1 MERTLMEPLPDA
13 PAEPLKLVADDYWHL
28 PEDGKRYEIL
38 DGGLNVIASPSLRH
52 QRASR
57 RLQWH
62 LMSCLEERG
71 LGEVFNA
78 PLAVILDD
86 HSVVE
91 PDLLYVSKERSHILA
106 DRGIEGAPD
115 LVIEILSPSSRR
127 TDAHTKSKLYA
138 RTGVRHYWIADP
150 ELDRLELYRLA
161 ESEYEHVATFESP
174 AIVLPEDFPGLR
186 IPLDDVFRR

>member
-1 MERTLMEPLPDA
+1 MEPSPDTA
-13 PAEPLKLVADDYWHL
+13 LKLVADDYWHL
-28 PEDGKRYEIL
+28 PEDGKRYELL
-38 DGGLNVIASPSLRH
+38 DGGLNVIATPNRRH
-52 QRASR
+52 QRVS
-57 RLQWH
+57 H
-62 LMSCLEERG
+62 LLEGYLTSGLEKRG
-71 LGEVFNA
+71 LGEVYSA

-161 ESEYEHVATFESP
+161 GSEYEHVATFETP
-174 AIVLPEDFPGLR
+174 AVVEPEDFPGLR

>member
-38 DGGLNVIASPSLRH
+38 DGGLNVIASPNRRH
-52 QRASR
+52 QCVARSLYDHLASLAR
-57 RLQWH
+57 
-62 LMSCLEERG
+62 RG
-71 LGEVFNA
+71 LGEVYFA

-115 LVIEILSPSSRR
+115 LVVEILSPSSRR

-161 ESEYEHVATFESP
+161 GSGYEHLATVESP

>member
-1 MERTLMEPLPDA
+1 MEPSPDTA
-13 PAEPLKLVADDYWHL
+13 LKLVADDYWHL

-38 DGGLNVIASPSLRH
+38 DGGLSVIATPNRRH
-52 QRASR
+52 QQVSI
-57 RLQWH
+57 RLQRH
-62 LMSCLEERG
+62 LMTC
-71 LGEVFNA
+71 
-78 PLAVILDD
+78 LDD

-91 PDLLYVSKERSHILA
+91 PDLLYVSRERSHILV

-138 RTGVRHYWIADP
+138 RCGVRHYWIADP

-161 ESEYEHVATFESP
+161 GSAYEHVATFESP
-174 AIVLPEDFPGLR
+174 AAVEPEDFPGLR